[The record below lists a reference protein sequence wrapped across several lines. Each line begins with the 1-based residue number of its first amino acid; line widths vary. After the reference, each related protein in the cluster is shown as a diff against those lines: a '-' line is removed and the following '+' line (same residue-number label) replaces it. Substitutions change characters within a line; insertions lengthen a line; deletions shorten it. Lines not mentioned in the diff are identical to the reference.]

1 METWVHLNPNILS
14 SGRVFN
20 YKPAKMDEEAF
31 GELEEKLN
39 AIEEKAGNII
49 ERLSPISAEEKIY
62 PHGKAKEDEG

>member
-1 METWVHLNPNILS
+1 
-14 SGRVFN
+14 
-20 YKPAKMDEEAF
+20 MDEEAF